1 MEDRDRATE
10 WLSSSVIVAACVATA
25 GLAFVLS
32 TVAFGILSLP
42 IFIVGLIVGGI
53 AKSRWA
59 RWPAYSAVLSV
70 VALYIFLIL
79 TGR

>member
-1 MEDRDRATE
+1 MEDRDRFTG
-10 WLSSSVIVAACVATA
+10 WLSLSVILAACVVIA

-32 TVAFGILSLP
+32 TASFGILSLP
-42 IFIVGLIVGGI
+42 ILIIGLIVGGI
-53 AKSRWA
+53 AKSRVS

-70 VALYIFLIL
+70 VALYIFLWL